1 MATRNLIKAGLR
13 GVKTSELVEK
23 SAYVEAKMTGNV
35 NFVNAVPTIA
45 SITAARTALS
55 TALEAAVSGAHEA
68 VAVKNEADRTLRS
81 LLTHLSRYVNGASNG
96 DVDVAVSSGF
106 ELVKPKDPV
115 DKLEAPVNVN
125 ATAGAY
131 EGSVDLRWKKV
142 RGGRVYN
149 VELTDGDPNLA
160 TGWRL
165 ADAVSSTKW
174 TIQGLEPGRNYAF
187 RVAALGT
194 PGTGPT
200 SKVAVCRAA

>member
-13 GVKTSELVEK
+13 GVKTSELVDK

-55 TALEAAVSGAHEA
+55 AALEAAVSGAHEA
-68 VAVKNEADRTLRS
+68 IAVKNEADRTLRS

-125 ATAGAY
+125 AEAGAY
-131 EGSVDLRWKKV
+131 VGSVDLRWKKV

-149 VELTDGDPNLA
+149 VYMTAGDPNLE
-160 TGWRL
+160 TGWSIV
-165 ADAVSSTKW
+165 DVVSASKC
-174 TIQGLEPGRNYAF
+174 TIQDLEPGRNYAF
-187 RVAALGT
+187 RIAALGS
-194 PGTGPT
+194 PGEGPT
-200 SKVAVCRAA
+200 SEFTGCRAA